1 MDSAASLRSCLA
13 SKIKSIDCTI
23 KGKDGK
29 PTKAFRNVSF
39 EASKPDGCSRRPAR
53 YNGTKKPQSANISS
67 TEVQGKNGM
76 NDGINIMTLKN
87 SFKSLMEANKVLDV
101 QPNDVTQN
109 PKYVVEDED
118 DDVEEVFV
126 EDPRAGNGKHT
137 DNA

>member
-67 TEVQGKNGM
+67 TEVQ
-76 NDGINIMTLKN
+76 
-87 SFKSLMEANKVLDV
+87 
-101 QPNDVTQN
+101 
-109 PKYVVEDED
+109 VEDED